1 VGCGFETR
9 RSVPFTAPATIVG
22 LADRHPLA
30 AMTVAVP
37 GTIIG
42 FAVVAAHP
50 LVFVPL
56 LVLVGVAL
64 VASAL
69 YEENRRDPICY
80 RPDCPD
86 KRWKAQVHPPKS
98 P

>member
-1 VGCGFETR
+1 V
-9 RSVPFTAPATIVG
+9 APATIVG
-22 LADRHPLA
+22 LANRHPLA
-30 AMTVAVP
+30 ATAVAVP

-42 FAVVAAHP
+42 FAMVAAHP

-69 YEENRRDPICY
+69 YEENRRDPPCW
-80 RPDCPD
+80 RADCPD
-86 KRWKAQVHPPKS
+86 KRWKAQAHPPKS